1 MAVLDGNAAGCLA
14 GLGLA
19 AIGSAGGLFSGGIDG
34 LIQNGISLTGT
45 ALMCW
50 YVVQLHKELRLER
63 KERREENQARRKE
76 HQEDKRMYYEL
87 VQAYD
92 AKCHNCK
99 LARNSNDLTEAAQD
113 MATQII
119 TNKFDPPNIGRTQ

>member
-50 YVVQLHKELRLER
+50 YVVQLHKELRMER
-63 KERREENQARRKE
+63 KERREERR
-76 HQEDKRMYYEL
+76 EDKRMYYEL

-119 TNKFDPPNIGRTQ
+119 TNKFDPPNKGRTQ

>member
-63 KERREENQARRKE
+63 KERREE

>member
-19 AIGSAGGLFSGGIDG
+19 AIGSAGGLFSGGVDG

-50 YVVQLHKELRLER
+50 YVVQLHKELRMER
-63 KERREENQARRKE
+63 KERREERR
-76 HQEDKRMYYEL
+76 EDKRMYYEL

-119 TNKFDPPNIGRTQ
+119 TNKFDPPNKGRTQ

>member
-63 KERREENQARRKE
+63 KERREE

-119 TNKFDPPNIGRTQ
+119 TKKFDPPNIGRTQ